1 MSIEGNGTH
10 LLAFLLLVSEGY
22 PPLFSLAFPGTS
34 SEEQLSPP
42 RGQFSALE
50 DPFPRDSLKG
60 LLYFFK
66 FSLLDRLFN
75 RIGH

>member
-42 RGQFSALE
+42 QGQFSAPEVPFRLKQLE
-50 DPFPRDSLKG
+50 TATLFLQTFPFEPP
-60 LLYFFK
+60 FQ
-66 FSLLDRLFN
+66 
-75 RIGH
+75 